1 MEGRRDK
8 IRMDFNENTI
18 GPSPKVMEKLRNL
31 TPNMLSTYPEYDVAY
46 DMFSERFGVD
56 KSKILV
62 TNGSDEAIRI
72 TYNTYISGGD
82 KVVIPTP
89 TFAIFNL
96 EAALY
101 GADVVEVPYNKD
113 LSFPEKAAI
122 ESSKGA
128 RMAIVVTPNNPTG
141 TSASLEAIE
150 EMAKM
155 AELVFVD
162 EAYCE
167 FNDTSAIP
175 LIEKYDNV
183 IVAHT
188 FSKAY
193 GLAGLRMGLV
203 FANENIISTLK
214 KVISPYSVNTLAIEC
229 AMTALDDQDHM
240 RYCVREI
247 LGARDYIASELRSFG
262 FKVYDSDA
270 NFIICD
276 LGGEHDRVVD
286 ILDSNGILIRDRT
299 EGGILT
305 NCIRLSAGTME
316 ESKTMVNVLKKYYGA
331 RK

>member
-1 MEGRRDK
+1 
-8 IRMDFNENTI
+8 
-18 GPSPKVMEKLRNL
+18 
-31 TPNMLSTYPEYDVAY
+31 MLSTYPEYDVAY
-46 DMFSERFGVD
+46 DLFSKKFGVD
-56 KSKILV
+56 KSRMLV

-72 TYNTYISGGD
+72 TYNTYISEGD
-82 KVVIPTP
+82 KIVIPTP

-101 GADVVEVPYNKD
+101 GADVLKVPYNDD
-113 LSFPEKAAI
+113 LSFPEKAVI

-128 RMAIVVTPNNPTG
+128 RMTVVVTPNNPTG
-141 TSASLEAIE
+141 TSASTEAIGE
-150 EMAKM
+150 IAKR

-167 FNDTSAIP
+167 FNDTSAIS
-175 LIEKYDNV
+175 LIDKYDNV

-193 GLAGLRMGLV
+193 GLAGLRIGLV

-229 AMTALDDQDHM
+229 AMTALEDQEHM
-240 RYCVREI
+240 RSCVSEI
-247 LGARDYIASELRSFG
+247 LKARDYIMSELRSLG

-276 LGGEHDRVVD
+276 LGKEHDKVVG
-286 ILDSNGILIRDRT
+286 ILDSNNILIRDRT
-299 EGGILT
+299 EGGILK

-316 ESKTMVNVLKKYYGA
+316 ESKILINTLKNHYGA
-331 RK
+331 GK